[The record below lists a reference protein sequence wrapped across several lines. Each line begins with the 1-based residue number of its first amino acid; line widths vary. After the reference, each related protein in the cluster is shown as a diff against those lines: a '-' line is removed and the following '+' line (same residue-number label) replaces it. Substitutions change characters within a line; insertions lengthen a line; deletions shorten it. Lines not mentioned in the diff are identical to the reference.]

1 MSEPKVP
8 AVFAAINEVQ
18 EAIWKVGISKDNLA
32 QGGGIKF
39 YFRGIDA
46 VQEAFSGP
54 MSKAKL
60 IMLPSYGELV
70 VTERKT
76 NNGVTHNVRVLG
88 SYTLVSLEDGS
99 TQPVGSFYG
108 EANDTQDKAV
118 AKAQSIALRQA
129 YLQTFN
135 VPLGPGYDP
144 EETDADADADAGT
157 DDGHPA
163 GGAPQPQP
171 QAKSTAEKPRVRAT
185 QSGVVV
191 DDANANQLRIIDA
204 RLSSKGLARSDLV
217 EGGFATIN
225 CGNVNEILEWIKTK

>member
-18 EAIWKVGISKDNLA
+18 DAIWKVGISKNSLA

-60 IMLPSYGELV
+60 IMMPSYGELI

-88 SYTLVSLEDGS
+88 SYTLVSLVDGS
-99 TQPVGSFYG
+99 TQFVGSFYG
-108 EANDTQDKAV
+108 EANDTQDKAT

-144 EETDADADADAGT
+144 EESGGDDTGGEQPARQDA
-157 DDGHPA
+157 
-163 GGAPQPQP
+163 QPQP
-171 QAKSTAEKPRVRAT
+171 ASKSQQEKPRQRVA
-185 QSGVVV
+185 SGGEV
-191 DDANANQLRIIDA
+191 AEPIAEAQQRILTA
-204 RLSSKGLARSDLV
+204 RLNSKGLAMSDLV
-217 EGGFATIN
+217 DPGGFAT
-225 CGNVNEILEWIKTK
+225 VNKANFNEVLEWIKGQG